1 MKKFILLL
9 AAFAAL
15 VSCTKENPVTDSDET
30 TVTEGETIEVG
41 FLAYAPGSES
51 ETPESKSVLASNGYS
66 VLWEDG
72 DEVRVV
78 FPKKITNTSSIEQ
91 DLISEMVADI
101 SNPQSSA
108 YFNGSVSGW
117 YQSGYDDQGFAL
129 YPVDVSYLG
138 SKKFGYNLEK
148 RQVAGENGSFGRY
161 NLAMSHVYY
170 SAMSSNK
177 AKAKFLNACSV
188 LKLTFPVDVASV
200 EIASNSDMPLSGDAR
215 LGLDYTTSNYG
226 ILAGYDLNG
235 DGYIDDALNWT
246 TKDASFRLKVDE
258 FVTANTSVV
267 LSNGESGLQAG
278 VTYNIVVWPGTHS
291 SGLTF
296 TFTDAEGKTCVKST
310 SREVA
315 LEASKYDT
323 FNFTSSFEFKEPPYL
338 NINSTSLTAAAA
350 GQNLTFDITSNAGWT
365 VSGEDWMTFSPAS
378 GTGNATV
385 TVTAAANNT
394 ASARSGDV
402 TVTLEDGSVKTI
414 AVSQDP
420 VTYMVSGSYLKSAS
434 DLTDGLYVIANKY
447 SRDLFWTELGGKLSM
462 SSHST
467 EDKFYCANVFEY
479 TKDDSKVTIV
489 GNRVDFDDYRSWSAG
504 KWRSLSTGK
513 YLDEK
518 FGLEAES
525 DNAVYLVSVNNWGG
539 REGSELEGYDVYDS
553 KTTANEK
560 YTLWYL
566 DGAFAFGNM
575 DYGFTDS
582 ASVGKRKYYVYKV
595 EQQ

>member
-30 TVTEGETIEVG
+30 TVTEGETIEIG

-215 LGLDYTTSNYG
+215 LGLDYTTGNYG

-246 TKDASFRLKVDE
+246 TKDASLRLKVDE

-310 SREVA
+310 SQEVA

-323 FNFTSSFEFKEPPYL
+323 FNFMSSFEFKEPPYL

-414 AVSQDP
+414 AVSQNP
-420 VTYMVSGSYLKSAS
+420 VTYKVSSQYVAKAGDLKDGQMYAISNRMEPGVYLSE
-434 DLTDGLYVIANKY
+434 NN
-447 SRDLFWTELGGKLSM
+447 GKLSTKQHTPQGTF
-462 SSHST
+462 SQYSVLANGTTDILYGNEVFIFKKGSKT
-467 EDKFYCANVFEY
+467 EQPESY
-479 TKDDSKVTIV
+479 
-489 GNRVDFDDYRSWSAG
+489 GSWSWG
-504 KWRSLSTGK
+504 KIQSLSTGM
-513 YLDEK
+513 YLDSAL
-518 FGLEAES
+518 GLNSSS
-525 DNAVYLVSVNNWGG
+525 DNAQELVFANKWNNDYG
-539 REGSELEGYDVYDS
+539 E
-553 KTTANEK
+553 
-560 YTLWYL
+560 L
-566 DGAFAFGNM
+566 DGEIDIRKADLTVAFSYNQGLQWHSYSGNERFRSKWVF
-575 DYGFTDS
+575 YEVK
-582 ASVGKRKYYVYKV
+582 A
-595 EQQ
+595 Q